1 MDSLKL
7 ALKDVLLDHE
17 PTFRPDCIECSCG
30 MCVDDH
36 DQWID
41 HLLRDL
47 TGAARLRRN
56 PNAEFNQQFRRP
68 AGSI

>member
-17 PTFRPDCIECSCG
+17 PSFRPDCIECSCG
-30 MCVDDH
+30 LCVDDH

-47 TGAARLRRN
+47 TSAARFHRN
-56 PNAEFNQQFRRP
+56 PHAEPNQQFRRHP
-68 AGSI
+68 WSI